1 MHINAADLPDGSW
14 GLLTD
19 IVVHIHKFYSD
30 VDVVAGEGGITL
42 SSGGLSDEVVRR
54 IALAAASNVVL
65 IRQAKA
71 GRGQILGMLLQ

>member
-42 SSGGLSDEVVRR
+42 SSGLSDEVVRR

-65 IRQAKA
+65 IRQAKD
-71 GRGQILGMLLQ
+71 GRDQILGMLLQ

>member
-42 SSGGLSDEVVRR
+42 SSGLSDEVVRR

-71 GRGQILGMLLQ
+71 GRDQILGMLLQ